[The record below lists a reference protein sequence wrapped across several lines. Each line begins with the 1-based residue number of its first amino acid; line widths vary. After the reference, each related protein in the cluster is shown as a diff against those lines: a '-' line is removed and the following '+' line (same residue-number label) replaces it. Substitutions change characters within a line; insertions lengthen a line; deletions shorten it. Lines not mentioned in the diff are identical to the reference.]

1 MMPEGE
7 IKSQLHDYKYLGL
20 AKPAL
25 SVLNRIVWTS
35 QDTTGRFYLS
45 TLC

>member
-20 AKPAL
+20 AKPTPSL
-25 SVLNRIVWTS
+25 LNRIIWTL

-45 TLC
+45 ALF